1 MVREIIKNSDAQ
13 LSITLPTEMV
23 GKTIEVLAFEIDPSE
38 INTEILLKGN
48 RLSVIQKISNSS
60 LIDLSTFVFNRDQA
74 NNYND

>member
-38 INTEILLKGN
+38 TNTEILLKGN

-60 LIDLSTFVFNRDQA
+60 LIDLSNFVFNREQA